1 MEGVFGWLR
10 SQGLCSTQR
19 TVNSSNI
26 IPSFT
31 THKHT
36 QYIYNNNTH
45 HTQYVYIVDN
55 IVSLIIPFLLFHM
68 YKTTFLLV
76 SFTWGN
82 NTKVVVDAELGDYN
96 STLQLV
102 IGSSSHRFHSLSS
115 SLFPP
120 YTIHHHLMRL
130 LVLLVSIT
138 CLLSLVL
145 AGPGT
150 HRYEQ
155 PGHSNYGDDKTN
167 QQ

>member
-1 MEGVFGWLR
+1 M
-10 SQGLCSTQR
+10 
-19 TVNSSNI
+19 SSS
-26 IPSFT
+26 SFT
-31 THKHT
+31 THTSTRNIYIQQHAYSSRYCIPRHT
-36 QYIYNNNTH
+36 I
-45 HTQYVYIVDN
+45 
-55 IVSLIIPFLLFHM
+55 LLHM
-68 YKTTFLLV
+68 YKTTYLLV
-76 SFTWGN
+76 SFDCGN
-82 NTKVVVDAELGDYN
+82 DNTKVVVVVQKKHACAGLGEYN

-115 SLFPP
+115 SLF
-120 YTIHHHLMRL
+120 TIHHLMRL

-138 CLLSLVL
+138 CLLGLVL